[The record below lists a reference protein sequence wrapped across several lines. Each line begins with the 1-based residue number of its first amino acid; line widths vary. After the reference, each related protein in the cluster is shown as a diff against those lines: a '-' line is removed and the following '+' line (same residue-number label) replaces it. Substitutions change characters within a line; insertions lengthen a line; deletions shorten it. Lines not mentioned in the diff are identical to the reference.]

1 MRAVPIHGTVLTIE
15 GARKTGVSRPAERG
29 SGIARFLAV
38 AALIGAAVLIG
49 LLMFGGDSGYK
60 VTAVFENA
68 GQLVKGNQVRVGGRT
83 IGTVDAIELDGN
95 AQAVVEMTID
105 DDQLTPLN
113 EGTTATVRS
122 PSLSGIANRFVALNP
137 GPDDADELAD
147 GGRIEADETAS
158 PVDLDQLFNTFDPK
172 TRRGLQKLIQGQA
185 TYIGGRS
192 REARRALE
200 YLSPAL
206 SSTSRLTKELVYDG
220 VAFERFLVDTSR
232 VMDTIAERRDDLSS
246 LVANAN
252 ATTGAI
258 GDESES
264 LNQALGGLPTSLRKA
279 NTTFVNLRSTLD
291 ELDPLVAE
299 SKPATRELAPF
310 LSRLRPLVA
319 DARPT
324 VRDLRVLIKA
334 PGRNNDLIDLTRKL
348 PRLQQLTSTVFP
360 RAIRTMNRSQ
370 DFVDTLR
377 QYTPDLA
384 GWFTKFGQSAA
395 AYDANGNYA
404 RIQPIFSPFSVNDAT
419 GLLTPV
425 TPAQRLDGFEQRQF
439 RRCPGGAMQPPPDG
453 SAPIA
458 VPGCDP
464 GTSPPGG

>member
-1 MRAVPIHGTVLTIE
+1 
-15 GARKTGVSRPAERG
+15 VSRPAERG
-29 SGIARFLAV
+29 PGIARFLAV

-83 IGTVDAIELDGN
+83 IGTVDEIKLDDN
-95 AQAVVEMTID
+95 SQAVVEMTID

-113 EGTTATVRS
+113 EGTTATVRA

-137 GPDDADELAD
+137 GPDDGEEIDD
-147 GGRIEADETAS
+147 GGRIDADATAA
-158 PVDLDQLFNTFDPK
+158 PVDHDQRCNTIDPK
-172 TRRGLQKLIQGQA
+172 TRKGLQQLIQGQA

-192 REARRALE
+192 REARKALE

-206 SSTSRLTKELVYDG
+206 SSTSRLTKELVYDD
-220 VAFERFLVDTSR
+220 VAFERFIVDTSR
-232 VMDTIAERRDDLSS
+232 VMDTIAQRRDDLSS

-264 LNQALGGLPTSLRKA
+264 LREALGGLPTSLRKA

-291 ELDPLVAE
+291 DLDPLVAE

-310 LSRLRPLVA
+310 LRRLRPLVA

-324 VRDLRVLIKA
+324 VRDLRVLIKT
-334 PGRNNDLIDLTRKL
+334 PGKNNDLIDLTRKL
-348 PRLQQLTSTVFP
+348 PRLQELTSTVFP

-395 AYDANGNYA
+395 AYDANGHYA

-419 GLLTPV
+419 GLLTPIN
-425 TPAQRLDGFEQRQF
+425 PAQRLDGFEQRQF
-439 RRCPGGAMQPPPDG
+439 RRCPGGAMQPPPHR
-453 SAPIA
+453 SAPVA

-464 GTSPPGG
+464 GTSPGG